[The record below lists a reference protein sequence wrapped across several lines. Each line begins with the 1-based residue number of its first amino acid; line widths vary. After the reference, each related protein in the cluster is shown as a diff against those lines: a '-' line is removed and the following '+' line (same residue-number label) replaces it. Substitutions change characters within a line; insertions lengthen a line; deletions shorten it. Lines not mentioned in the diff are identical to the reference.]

1 MRNILVLVRKEFLQ
15 IFRNR
20 QLLPFMTVLPVVQVI
35 LLTFA
40 ANYEIK
46 NLRLG
51 IWDLDQSTSSSQLIH
66 KFTGANF
73 FQKTDL
79 INNQKKADDLL
90 MRDAI
95 DLVLVIPKD
104 FEKNI
109 KIQNS
114 PPAVQ
119 FQINALNNSKA
130 GIVQNYASAITQD
143 FMSDVRGNA
152 NTSASPK
159 IIPVTNFWYN
169 PTLNYKTIML
179 PGIVAEVMT
188 LIIILICALNV
199 VREREI
205 GTIEQ
210 LNVTPLKK
218 YEFILGKL
226 IPFWFIGHFIFW
238 AGIALGRL
246 IFHIPMV
253 GSLGLL
259 ELFLAVFLFV
269 PLGIGLFISTAVET
283 QQQALFTSFF
293 FIILFILMCGL
304 FTPVETMPDWAQWV
318 NQLNPLKY
326 FVEVNRLILLK
337 GSGIAEIYP
346 FILKMLVYGIGI
358 NALAIWRFKKTN

>member
-1 MRNILVLVRKEFLQ
+1 MRNIFILVRKEFLQ

-20 QLLPFMTVLPVVQVI
+20 QLLPFMTVLPVIQVI

-51 IWDLDQSTSSSQLIH
+51 IWDLDQSTSAQQLIH
-66 KFTGANF
+66 KFTGAKF
-73 FQKTDL
+73 FQEKAL
-79 INNQKKADDLL
+79 ISNQKKADELL
-90 MRDAI
+90 MKDEV

-104 FEKNI
+104 FEKAIHSSN
-109 KIQNS
+109 N
-114 PPAVQ
+114 PAIQ
-119 FQINALNNSKA
+119 FQINALNNAKA

-143 FMSDVRGNA
+143 FLNEKRGNS
-152 NTSASPK
+152 TLLASPK
-159 IIPVTNFWYN
+159 IIPITNYWYN

-226 IPFWFIGHFIFW
+226 NPFWVIGHFIFW
-238 AGIALGRL
+238 AGIALGK
-246 IFHIPMV
+246 IFFNIPMV

-259 ELFLAVFLFV
+259 ELFLAIFLFV

-304 FTPVETMPDWAQWV
+304 FTPVETMPDWAQYI

-337 GSGIAEIYP
+337 GSGLKEIYP
-346 FILKMLVYGIGI
+346 FIAKMIIYGIGI
-358 NALAIWRFKKTN
+358 NLLAIWRFKKTN

>member
-1 MRNILVLVRKEFLQ
+1 MRNIFILVRKEFLQ

-20 QLLPFMTVLPVVQVI
+20 QLLPFMTVLPVIQVI

-51 IWDLDQSTSSSQLIH
+51 IWDLDQSTSAQQLIH
-66 KFTGANF
+66 KFTGAKF
-73 FQKTDL
+73 FQEKAL
-79 INNQKKADDLL
+79 ISNQKKADELL
-90 MRDAI
+90 MKDEV

-104 FEKNI
+104 FEKAIHSSN
-109 KIQNS
+109 N
-114 PPAVQ
+114 PAIQ
-119 FQINALNNSKA
+119 FQINALNNAKA

-143 FMSDVRGNA
+143 FLNEKRGNS
-152 NTSASPK
+152 NLLASPK
-159 IIPVTNFWYN
+159 IIPITNYWYN

-218 YEFILGKL
+218 HEFILGKL
-226 IPFWFIGHFIFW
+226 IPFWVIGHFIFW
-238 AGIALGRL
+238 AGIALGKI
-246 IFHIPMV
+246 IFNIPMV

-259 ELFLAVFLFV
+259 ELFLAIFLFV

-304 FTPVETMPDWAQWV
+304 FTPVETMPDWAQYI

-337 GSGIAEIYP
+337 GSGLKEIYP
-346 FILKMLVYGIGI
+346 FIAKMIIYGIGI
-358 NALAIWRFKKTN
+358 NLLAIWRFKKTN

>member
-1 MRNILVLVRKEFLQ
+1 MRNIFILVRKEFLQ

-20 QLLPFMTVLPVVQVI
+20 QLLPFMTVLPVIQVI

-51 IWDLDQSTSSSQLIH
+51 IWDLDQSTSAQQLIH
-66 KFTGANF
+66 KFTGAKF
-73 FQKTDL
+73 FQEKAL
-79 INNQKKADDLL
+79 ISNQKKADELL
-90 MRDAI
+90 MKDEV

-104 FEKNI
+104 FEKAIHSSN
-109 KIQNS
+109 N
-114 PPAVQ
+114 PAIQ
-119 FQINALNNSKA
+119 FQINALNNAKA

-143 FMSDVRGNA
+143 FLNEKRGNS
-152 NTSASPK
+152 TLLASPK
-159 IIPVTNFWYN
+159 IIPITNYWYN

-218 YEFILGKL
+218 HEFILGKL
-226 IPFWFIGHFIFW
+226 IPFWVIGHFIFW
-238 AGIALGRL
+238 AGIALGK
-246 IFHIPMV
+246 IFFNIPMV

-259 ELFLAVFLFV
+259 ELFLAIFLFV

-346 FILKMLVYGIGI
+346 FILKMFVYGIGI
-358 NALAIWRFKKTN
+358 NALAIWRFKKTS

>member
-1 MRNILVLVRKEFLQ
+1 MRNIFILVRKEFLQ

-20 QLLPFMTVLPVVQVI
+20 QLLPFMTVLPVIQVI

-51 IWDLDQSTSSSQLIH
+51 IWDLDQSTSAQQLIH
-66 KFTGANF
+66 KFTGAKF
-73 FQKTDL
+73 FQEKAL
-79 INNQKKADDLL
+79 ISNQKKADELL
-90 MRDAI
+90 MKDEV

-104 FEKNI
+104 FEKAIHSSN
-109 KIQNS
+109 N
-114 PPAVQ
+114 PAIQ
-119 FQINALNNSKA
+119 FQINALNNAKA

-143 FMSDVRGNA
+143 FLNEKRGNS
-152 NTSASPK
+152 NLLASPK
-159 IIPVTNFWYN
+159 IIPITNYWYN

-218 YEFILGKL
+218 HEFILGKL
-226 IPFWFIGHFIFW
+226 IPFWVIGHFIFW
-238 AGIALGRL
+238 AGIALGK
-246 IFHIPMV
+246 IFFNIPMV

-259 ELFLAVFLFV
+259 ELFLAIFLFV

-304 FTPVETMPDWAQWV
+304 FTPVETMPDWAQYI

-337 GSGIAEIYP
+337 GSGLKEIYP
-346 FILKMLVYGIGI
+346 FIAKMIIYGIGI
-358 NALAIWRFKKTN
+358 NLLAIWRFKKTN

>member
-1 MRNILVLVRKEFLQ
+1 MRNIFILVRKEFLQ

-20 QLLPFMTVLPVVQVI
+20 QLLPFMTVLPVIQVI

-51 IWDLDQSTSSSQLIH
+51 IWDLDQSTSAQQLIH
-66 KFTGANF
+66 KFTGAKF
-73 FQKTDL
+73 FQEKAL
-79 INNQKKADDLL
+79 ISNQKKADELL
-90 MRDAI
+90 MKDEV

-104 FEKNI
+104 FEKAIHSSN
-109 KIQNS
+109 N
-114 PPAVQ
+114 PAIQ
-119 FQINALNNSKA
+119 FQINALNNAKA

-143 FMSDVRGNA
+143 FLTEKRGNS
-152 NTSASPK
+152 TLLASPK
-159 IIPVTNFWYN
+159 IIPITNYWYN

-226 IPFWFIGHFIFW
+226 IPFWVIGHFIFW
-238 AGIALGRL
+238 AGIALGK
-246 IFHIPMV
+246 IFFNIPMV

-259 ELFLAVFLFV
+259 ELFLAIFLFV

-304 FTPVETMPDWAQWV
+304 FTPVETMPDWAQYI

-337 GSGIAEIYP
+337 GSGLKEIYP
-346 FILKMLVYGIGI
+346 FIAKMIIYGIGI
-358 NALAIWRFKKTN
+358 NLLAIWRFKKTN

>member
-259 ELFLAVFLFV
+259 ELFLAIFLLV

-346 FILKMLVYGIGI
+346 FILKMFVYGIGI
-358 NALAIWRFKKTN
+358 NALAIWRFKKTS

>member
-1 MRNILVLVRKEFLQ
+1 MRNIFILVRKEFLQ

-20 QLLPFMTVLPVVQVI
+20 QLLPFMTVLPVIQVI

-51 IWDLDQSTSSSQLIH
+51 IWDLDQSTSAQQLIH
-66 KFTGANF
+66 KFTGAKF
-73 FQKTDL
+73 FQEKAL
-79 INNQKKADDLL
+79 ISNQKKADELL
-90 MRDAI
+90 MKDEV

-104 FEKNI
+104 FEKAIHSSN
-109 KIQNS
+109 N
-114 PPAVQ
+114 PAIQ
-119 FQINALNNSKA
+119 FQINALNNAKA

-143 FMSDVRGNA
+143 FLNEKRGNS
-152 NTSASPK
+152 TLLASPK
-159 IIPVTNFWYN
+159 IIPITNYWYN

-218 YEFILGKL
+218 HEFILGKL
-226 IPFWFIGHFIFW
+226 IPFWVIGHFIFW
-238 AGIALGRL
+238 AGIALGK
-246 IFHIPMV
+246 IFFNIPMV

-259 ELFLAVFLFV
+259 ELFLAIFLFV

-304 FTPVETMPDWAQWV
+304 FTPVETMPDWAQYI

-337 GSGIAEIYP
+337 GSGLKEIYP
-346 FILKMLVYGIGI
+346 FIAKMIIYGIGI
-358 NALAIWRFKKTN
+358 NLLAIWRFKKTN